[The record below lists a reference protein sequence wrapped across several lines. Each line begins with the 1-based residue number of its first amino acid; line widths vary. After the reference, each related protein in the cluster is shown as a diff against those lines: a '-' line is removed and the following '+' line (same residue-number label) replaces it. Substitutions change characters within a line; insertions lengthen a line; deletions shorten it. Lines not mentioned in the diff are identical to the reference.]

1 MQIRYQNVQKNI
13 TYMSV
18 SFAFMKKVLESAH
31 LSFSS
36 YATTMNSN
44 IRDKGLPLYEDL
56 LAGFVS
62 GHRVLHDSA
71 IFVLYD

>member
-31 LSFSS
+31 PSFSS
-36 YATTMNSN
+36 FDTTMNSKLKK
-44 IRDKGLPLYEDL
+44 IQKKYGGEEQQM
-56 LAGFVS
+56 F
-62 GHRVLHDSA
+62 
-71 IFVLYD
+71 